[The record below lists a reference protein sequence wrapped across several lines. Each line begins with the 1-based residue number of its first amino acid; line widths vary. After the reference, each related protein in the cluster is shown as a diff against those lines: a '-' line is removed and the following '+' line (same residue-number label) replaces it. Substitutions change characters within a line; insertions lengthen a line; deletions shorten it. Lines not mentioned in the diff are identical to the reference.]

1 MKLIVPSYYPAFSCI
16 ADQCRHSC
24 CIGWEIDIDDKT
36 AQCYRTFLGKIGDR
50 MRTNIDFS
58 ADPPHFILQGTE
70 ERCPFLN
77 DRGLCD
83 IILTCGEDALC
94 QICTDHPRFR
104 NFFSDRTEIGL
115 GLCCEAAA
123 ALVLGWED
131 SVTMIDLSDDG
142 ENTEQPEDEQAFFAL
157 RDTLI
162 AVLQNRTQPLDVR
175 IDKMLSVVGGVR
187 FDDMRPWAE
196 FLSGLE
202 ILDAV
207 WTAALETVGDER
219 EVLPGHTGEQLMV
232 YLLMRH
238 LPKML
243 DGEDHAT
250 LASFA
255 VLGYDLICA
264 LYASSPEHD
273 FVSLCELVRLFSS
286 EIEYSEENLYAV
298 FDEIASSCP

>member
-1 MKLIVPSYYPAFSCI
+1 MRCTAPSYYPAFTCI

-24 CIGWEIDIDDKT
+24 CIGWEIDIDDIT
-36 AQCYRTFLGKIGDR
+36 AQSYRTFPGEIGAR
-50 MRTNIDFS
+50 MRSDIDFT
-58 ADPPHFILQGTE
+58 AEPPHFILRGTE

-77 DRGLCD
+77 ERGLCD
-83 IILTCGEDALC
+83 IILSCGEDALC
-94 QICTDHPRFR
+94 QICTDHPRYR

-123 ALVLGWED
+123 ALVLGWD
-131 SVTMIDLSDDG
+131 APVTMIDLSDDE
-142 ENTEQPEDEQAFFAL
+142 ENTEPTEDEQAFFAL

-162 AVLQNRTQPLDVR
+162 AVLQNREQPLDVR

-187 FDDMRPWAE
+187 FDDMRTWAE
-196 FLSGLE
+196 VLSGLE

-207 WTAALETVGDER
+207 WKSALETVGDER
-219 EVLPGHTGEQLMV
+219 EVLPGQVGEQLMV

-243 DGEDHAT
+243 DGEDHAV
-250 LASFA
+250 LVSFA

-264 LYASSPEHD
+264 LYAASAEHD

-286 EIEYSEENLYAV
+286 EIEYSEDNLYAV

>member
-1 MKLIVPSYYPAFSCI
+1 MIGADLTQRVLTVGQYDIAKPALIEKRTAFLRPLQNKMRRVS
-16 ADQCRHSC
+16 RK
-24 CIGWEIDIDDKT
+24 IDVGSHAITDLTGKRAVALGGLIINVNFPTDT
-36 AQCYRTFLGKIGDR
+36 A
-50 MRTNIDFS
+50 
-58 ADPPHFILQGTE
+58 AV
-70 ERCPFLN
+70 
-77 DRGLCD
+77 
-83 IILTCGEDALC
+83 
-94 QICTDHPRFR
+94 
-104 NFFSDRTEIGL
+104 
-115 GLCCEAAA
+115 A
-123 ALVLGWED
+123 ALVLGWD
-131 SVTMIDLSDDG
+131 AAVTMVCLSDDG
-142 ENTEQPEDEQAFFAL
+142 ENTEPTEDEQAFFAL
-157 RDTLI
+157 RDSLI
-162 AVLQNRTQPLDVR
+162 AVLQNREQPLDMR

-202 ILDAV
+202 ILDPV

-243 DGEDHAT
+243 DGEDPAT